1 MNNDE
6 YEITFNE
13 LRNILEQNFNW
24 VALLALEEINM
35 GKVLESKSNKKNRT
49 DVEVREYS
57 PKEKLEILIDCIEQT
72 IVDTAFMERDIIKF
86 FMEKTSSAES
96 DSNIKF
102 LNEIEE
108 NYFTITRDGQTN
120 EVEQQAQILYKLL
133 ERLKETIDNDT

>member
-1 MNNDE
+1 
-6 YEITFNE
+6 
-13 LRNILEQNFNW
+13 
-24 VALLALEEINM
+24 
-35 GKVLESKSNKKNRT
+35 
-49 DVEVREYS
+49 
-57 PKEKLEILIDCIEQT
+57 
-72 IVDTAFMERDIIKF
+72 MERDIIKF